1 MIYILTGD
9 IRTGKTTA
17 LLEWINT
24 SAALSG
30 TNRNDVDGVLCPD
43 DDKGKRYFLNIK
55 SKDKYPLAANS
66 DTEDHNIISIGPF
79 QFLKSSFQNANDY
92 LLQSNDKREYL
103 YLVVDELGKLE
114 LKNIGLHDSAK
125 SIIAQHENSKTH
137 HLILVVRE
145 SLLNDIIEHYD
156 ISQYSVLRKEDLDTL
171 N

>member
-17 LLEWINT
+17 LLNWCK
-24 SAALSG
+24 
-30 TNRNDVDGVLCPD
+30 NRNNVDGVLCPD

-55 SKDKYPLAANS
+55 SKDTYSLAAHL
-66 DTEDHNIISIGPF
+66 DTKEDNIISIGPF

-92 LLQSNDKREYL
+92 LLHSNDKRDYS

-114 LKNIGLHDSAK
+114 LKNVGLHDSAK
-125 SIIAQHENSKTH
+125 SIIVQHEKDKSH

-145 SLLNDIIEHYD
+145 SLLNEIIEHYN
-156 ISQYSVLRKEDLDTL
+156 ITQYSVLKKEDLE
-171 N
+171 NF

>member
-1 MIYILTGD
+1 MIFILTGA

-17 LLEWINT
+17 LLDWCK
-24 SAALSG
+24 
-30 TNRNDVDGVLCPD
+30 NRNDADGVLCPD

-55 SKDKYPLAANS
+55 SKDTYPLAANS

-92 LLQSNDKREYL
+92 LLHSNDKSDYS

-114 LKNIGLHDSAK
+114 LKNIGLHNSAK
-125 SIIAQHENSKTH
+125 SIIIQHENSNSH

-145 SLLNDIIEHYD
+145 SLLNNIIEHYD
-156 ISQYSVLRKEDLDTL
+156 ISEYLVLEKEDLESL
-171 N
+171 